1 MEAGLDQVLR
11 EEVSNQVKE
20 GIQAADLLVLW
31 SCGEP
36 AAPQFGVTRV
46 DSQHQDDPQ
55 DGSDYSG
62 GHVVHH
68 GSAAHPATGAGVKT
82 SEP

>member
-11 EEVSNQVKE
+11 EQVPDQVEK

-31 SCGEP
+31 SCGGP

-55 DGSDYSG
+55 DGGDDGG

-68 GSAAHPATGAGVKT
+68 GSAAHPAAGAGVQA